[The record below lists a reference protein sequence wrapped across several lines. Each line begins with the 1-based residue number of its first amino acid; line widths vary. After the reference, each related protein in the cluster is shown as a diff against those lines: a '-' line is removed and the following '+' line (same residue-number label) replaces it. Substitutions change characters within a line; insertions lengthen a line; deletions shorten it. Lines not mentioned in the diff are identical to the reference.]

1 MRKSYVL
8 ELKGQPSRHPNYVPT
23 GRIWPS
29 GDFSV
34 GYTKVDG
41 DSRVEGRGFGAL
53 ADADAFPLPKS
64 EGWSIGEWGVPRLNE
79 GYVYDGKALLDIEA
93 ELCHQN
99 PALYSL
105 LTGIEGSLDNWE
117 GMVYWLALKA
127 AKLAVPL
134 DLTVPSNSHKGTARC
149 EKYGKKGITG
159 YGRKMVKSAATLIQ
173 KMPGKRTTFATVTMP
188 TLPTQLRRELALAWP
203 ELLRQLLQWLSRE
216 LRRVGLPALVCS
228 VSEVQPGRLAE
239 HSEAYLH
246 LHLVWPNHWAKAGNW
261 AVDVDRLRTWVAEFL
276 QRRGLWCTEAWVN
289 VDTQQVKKTA
299 AGYLSKYM
307 SKGSDVLEAFAEDCG
322 WDAVPGQWWNL
333 TKPARD
339 LVVKFSCQGVDTGR
353 LLLSVIDHAMELC
366 ELDSFWGLN
375 QAMMTIG
382 KKEVHVGW
390 YGGLKEAVRLD
401 LVKMLRS
408 AERCASA

>member
-1 MRKSYVL
+1 
-8 ELKGQPSRHPNYVPT
+8 
-23 GRIWPS
+23 
-29 GDFSV
+29 
-34 GYTKVDG
+34 
-41 DSRVEGRGFGAL
+41 
-53 ADADAFPLPKS
+53 
-64 EGWSIGEWGVPRLNE
+64 
-79 GYVYDGKALLDIEA
+79 
-93 ELCHQN
+93 
-99 PALYSL
+99 
-105 LTGIEGSLDNWE
+105 
-117 GMVYWLALKA
+117 
-127 AKLAVPL
+127 
-134 DLTVPSNSHKGTARC
+134 
-149 EKYGKKGITG
+149 
-159 YGRKMVKSAATLIQ
+159 
-173 KMPGKRTTFATVTMP
+173 
-188 TLPTQLRRELALAWP
+188 
-203 ELLRQLLQWLSRE
+203 
-216 LRRVGLPALVCS
+216 
-228 VSEVQPGRLAE
+228 
-239 HSEAYLH
+239 
-246 LHLVWPNHWAKAGNW
+246 
-261 AVDVDRLRTWVAEFL
+261 
-276 QRRGLWCTEAWVN
+276 LWCTEAWVN